1 MKGRAMTV
9 VFNLLTFKN
18 LLWDIHMKRTNR
30 QLKKKNETRI
40 QERHGFTLLL
50 SKITKIL
57 LIIHKYRVGRYFGTW
72 EWKHVCVLLLRR
84 VLH

>member
-30 QLKKKNETRI
+30 QLKKKKMKLESR
-40 QERHGFTLLL
+40 RDMDLL
-50 SKITKIL
+50 
-57 LIIHKYRVGRYFGTW
+57 YY
-72 EWKHVCVLLLRR
+72 
-84 VLH
+84 

>member
-9 VFNLLTFKN
+9 VFNLLTFRN

-30 QLKKKNETRI
+30 QLKKNETRI

-57 LIIHKYRVGRYFGTW
+57 LIIQKYRVGRCFGTW
-72 EWKHVCVLLLRR
+72 EWKHVCVL
-84 VLH
+84 